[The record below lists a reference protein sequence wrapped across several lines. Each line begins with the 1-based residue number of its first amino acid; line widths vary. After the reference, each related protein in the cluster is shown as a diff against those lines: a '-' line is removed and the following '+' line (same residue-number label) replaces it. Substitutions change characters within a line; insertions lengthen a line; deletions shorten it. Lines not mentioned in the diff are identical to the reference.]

1 MTWIKICGVT
11 NVEDA
16 ERVVTAG
23 ADAIGLN
30 FVPTSKRRVTLEQA
44 RLLLGVIAGRVQ
56 VVAVVADAS
65 DAQVKELREGLGIEW
80 LQLHG
85 SEDAARTA
93 ELLPHAFKAVPI
105 ASADDAQQAASFPG
119 QRLLVDAK
127 VAGASGGTG
136 QVFDWQLVRDLCRER
151 ELIVAGGL
159 TPANVAQAVRQLGPY
174 GVDVASGVEAAPGRK
189 DAELVAAFVK
199 AARGAA

>member
-16 ERVVTAG
+16 EQVVAAG

-65 DAQVKELREGLGIEW
+65 DAQVRELREGLGIEW

-105 ASADDAQQAASFPG
+105 AGPDDAQQAASFPG

-127 VAGASGGTG
+127 VPGASGGTG
-136 QVFDWQLVRDLCRER
+136 QVFDWQLVADLCRER
-151 ELIVAGGL
+151 QLIVAGGL

-199 AARGAA
+199 AVRGAA